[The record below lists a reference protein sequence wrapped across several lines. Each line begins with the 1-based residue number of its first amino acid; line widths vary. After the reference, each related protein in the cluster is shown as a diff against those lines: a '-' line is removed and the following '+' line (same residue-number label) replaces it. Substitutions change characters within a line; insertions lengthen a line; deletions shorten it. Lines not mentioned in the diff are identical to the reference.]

1 MYEKNS
7 NFYAKKMH
15 KSRILIIKFI
25 LVAVFLCGCVK
36 KDQMGISLEQLQ
48 TEETGG
54 RQEPA
59 DRTEEQKAAGE
70 QAESVSGE
78 AYEAEAVSFLYVH
91 ICGAVKNPG
100 VYELPEGSR
109 VFEAVAAAGGFLE
122 EADTDYVNQAQFL
135 PDEGKIVIP
144 TRKETELLAQE
155 EEGESGFGII
165 LQETR
170 QEPGGVK
177 QNAGGEPM
185 VNLNTAGKE
194 ELCSLPGI
202 GTAKAE
208 AIIRY
213 REKKGSFL
221 AKEELKQVEGIK
233 EGVYTGVENRIY
245 VE

>member
-25 LVAVFLCGCVK
+25 LMAVILCGCVK

-48 TEETGG
+48 IEETDIVQG
-54 RQEPA
+54 
-59 DRTEEQKAAGE
+59 TEEQSEVQETAGFRTE
-70 QAESVSGE
+70 PVSEGT
-78 AYEAEAVSFLYVH
+78 YEEETESFLYVH
-91 ICGAVKNPG
+91 ICGAVANPG

-109 VFEAVAAAGGFLE
+109 VFEAVRIAGGFLE
-122 EADTDYVNQAQFL
+122 EADEDYVNQAQPV
-135 PDEGKIVIP
+135 PDAGKIVIP
-144 TRKETELLAQE
+144 TRKETEFLDGNQDKPSDFGIFIQE
-155 EEGESGFGII
+155 EG
-165 LQETR
+165 QEKNS
-170 QEPGGVK
+170 EKV
-177 QNAGGEPM
+177 NAGGESM

-194 ELCSLPGI
+194 ELCTLPGI

-213 REKKGSFL
+213 REKNGNFS
-221 AKEELKQVEGIK
+221 AREELKQVEGIK
-233 EGVYTGVENRIY
+233 EGVYTGVEDRIY

>member
-15 KSRILIIKFI
+15 KSKILIIKFI
-25 LVAVFLCGCVK
+25 LIAVFLCGCVK

-54 RQEPA
+54 RQEP
-59 DRTEEQKAAGE
+59 EEQSEAQKTDGEKTESVPGETCEEKAA
-70 QAESVSGE
+70 
-78 AYEAEAVSFLYVH
+78 SFLYVH

-109 VFEAVAAAGGFLE
+109 VFDAVAVAGGFQE
-122 EADTDYVNQAQFL
+122 EADTDYVNQAQSV

-144 TRKETELLAQE
+144 TRKETELLAQKE
-155 EEGESGFGII
+155 EREAGFGIL
-165 LQETR
+165 LQETE
-170 QEPGGVK
+170 QEQGGVK
-177 QNAGGEPM
+177 MSAGGEPM
-185 VNLNTAGKE
+185 VNLNTAEKE
-194 ELCSLPGI
+194 ELCTLPGI
-202 GTAKAE
+202 GAAKAE

-213 REKKGSFL
+213 REKKGGFS
-221 AKEELKQVEGIK
+221 AREELKQVEGIK
-233 EGVYTGVENRIY
+233 EGIYTGVEDRIY